1 MASRSPTS
9 TRIRA
14 PESYVRQR
22 LHRLFLLSLEG
33 GTAAAIMAC
42 HSASDAEPA
51 DASVADVES
60 QAADGTAGEGSVDS
74 ADAAAPDACGSV
86 IVDAAVF
93 GDDGACANFV
103 WLPCGIPSPALRGD
117 QCFPSV
123 DLCTKACPTGF
134 FWACEYPP
142 ATCQEGGI
150 LPDADIYLECN
161 TCPGNMGRRPV
172 GDGLCVGVDGL
183 PPVAG
188 YFMAAT
194 RLEAASVH
202 AFHQLRERLR
212 GFGAPPRLARKA
224 ARAKRDERRHARLT
238 SRLAR
243 LHGNSG
249 RIRVSSPGLAAL
261 DLEAFAIENA
271 VEGCVRE
278 TFAAVLALH
287 QAERSPH
294 EHLQGPLRRLA
305 QDEVDHAALAWR
317 VHGWALGKLPPD
329 GRARVRQAQREALIQ
344 LRATV
349 LGFSAEVAG
358 EVGLPAP
365 AKQAWLLDRMA
376 VLLFGFGGDGRRICL
391 ADPP

>member
-1 MASRSPTS
+1 MGSRSPTS

-14 PESYVRQR
+14 PEAYVRHR
-22 LHRLFLLSLEG
+22 LYRLFLLSLEG
-33 GTAAAIMAC
+33 GAAAAMVAC
-42 HSASDAEPA
+42 HSASDAEPT
-51 DASVADVES
+51 DASLMDVES
-60 QAADGTAGEGSVDS
+60 PAADGAAGEGSVEF

-86 IVDAAVF
+86 LVDAALF

-150 LPDADIYLECN
+150 LPDADVYLECN
-161 TCPGNMGRRPV
+161 TCPGNMGRRPL
-172 GDGLCVGVDGL
+172 GDGPSVEPSGL
-183 PPVAG
+183 SLAGG
-188 YFMAAT
+188 YFAAAT

-212 GFGAPPRLARKA
+212 AFGAPLRLARKA
-224 ARAKRDERRHARLT
+224 ARAKRDERRHTGLT
-238 SRLAR
+238 ARLAR
-243 LHGNSG
+243 LHGSSR
-249 RIRVSSPGLAAL
+249 RIRATSPELAAL
-261 DLEAFAIENA
+261 DLEAFATENA

-287 QAERSPH
+287 QAASSRC
-294 EHLQGPLRRLA
+294 LQGPLRRLA
-305 QDEVDHAALAWR
+305 RDEVEHAVLAWR
-317 VHGWALGKLPPD
+317 VHAWVLAKLPAD
-329 GRARVRQAQREALIQ
+329 ARARVRQAQRDALIQ

-365 AKQAWLLDRMA
+365 AKQAWLVDRMA
-376 VLLFGFGGDGRRICL
+376 VLLFASGGDGGRICL